1 MSQTGTLSPDTPS
14 PDAPSPDAPSH
25 RKSHAPDRRP
35 WLVRRGLLLEPG
47 PRRRLALGG
56 FVNQLGTAAFL
67 ATAPL
72 YALRVI
78 GLPIGQVGLG
88 LGIAGLVGLLA
99 GPPVGHLADRRG
111 PRGVFLASLLVQA
124 AAMLSLLFAHSFVA
138 FVLSVAVTDL
148 AGASGGAAR
157 GPMIRRF
164 GGDEVPRF
172 RSYLRSTAFLA
183 STFGALA
190 AGVVIQLDSGS
201 AYRALIVANALTF
214 LGCAAVVRGVP
225 ALEPLPAPTAS
236 NRWIALRDRPYLAFV
251 VLDGI
256 LWIQGE
262 VVTYALPLWVVLH
275 TQAPRWFTG
284 VALAVNTVMV
294 VVLQVRTSRG
304 VSGGRVAARATRRA
318 GLAFLVGMAV
328 IATAAGLPGWAAA
341 AVMAA
346 GVAVHTAGALWHA
359 AGSLELRFRLAPAH
373 AQGQYSGVFGL
384 GMGLCYTVAP
394 GLLGLLCLGWGGPGW
409 LVMGGVFVAAGLAM
423 PLVVRWAG
431 KSRELAA

>member
-1 MSQTGTLSPDTPS
+1 MSQTSTLSPEGRQG
-14 PDAPSPDAPSH
+14 DA
-25 RKSHAPDRRP
+25 APDGRP
-35 WLVRRGLLLEPG
+35 WLVRRGLLLESG
-47 PRRRLALGG
+47 PQRRLALGG

-72 YALRVI
+72 YALRVV

-88 LGIAGLVGLLA
+88 LGVAGVVGLLA

-111 PRGVFLASLLVQA
+111 PRGVFLVTLLIQA
-124 AAMLSLLFAHSFVA
+124 VSVLSLLFAHSFVA
-138 FVLSVAVTDL
+138 FMVSMAVTDL

-164 GGDEVPRF
+164 GGDEVPKF

-201 AYRALIVANALTF
+201 AYRALIVVNALTF
-214 LGCAAVVRGVP
+214 IGCAAVMLGVP
-225 ALEPLPAPTAS
+225 KLEPLPASTGS
-236 NRWIALRDRPYLAFV
+236 NRWLALRDKPYMAFV
-251 VLDGI
+251 LLDGI

-275 TQAPRWFTG
+275 TDAPRWFTG
-284 VALAVNTVMV
+284 IALAVNTVMV
-294 VVLQVRTSRG
+294 VVLQIRTSRG
-304 VSGGRVAARATRRA
+304 IKGGQVAGRATRRA

-328 IATAAGLPGWAAA
+328 IATASGLPGWAAA
-341 AVMAA
+341 AVMTV
-346 GVAVHTAGALWHA
+346 GVAIHTVGSLWHA
-359 AGSLELRFRLAPAH
+359 AGSMELRFRLAPAH

-394 GLLGLLCLGWGGPGW
+394 GLLGLLCLSWGVPGW
-409 LVMGGVFVAAGLAM
+409 LVMGSVFVAAGLAM
-423 PLVVRWAG
+423 PFVVRWAG
-431 KSRELAA
+431 QSRELGA

>member
-1 MSQTGTLSPDTPS
+1 MSQTSTLPPDGRQEDT
-14 PDAPSPDAPSH
+14 
-25 RKSHAPDRRP
+25 APDRRSWP
-35 WLVRRGLLLEPG
+35 VRRGLLLESG
-47 PRRRLALGG
+47 PQRRLALGG

-78 GLPIGQVGLG
+78 GLPLGQVGLG
-88 LGIAGLVGLLA
+88 LGVAGVVGLLA

-111 PRGVFLASLLVQA
+111 PRGVFLVTLLVQA
-124 AAMLSLLFAHSFVA
+124 VSMLSLLFAHSFTA
-138 FVLSVAVTDL
+138 FMVSMAVTDL

-164 GGDEVPRF
+164 GGDEVPKF

-190 AGVVIQLDSGS
+190 AGAVIQLDSGS

-214 LGCAAVVRGVP
+214 VGCAVVVLRLP
-225 ALEPLPAPTAS
+225 ELEPLPAATGS
-236 NRWIALRDRPYLAFV
+236 NRWLALKDKPYMAFV

-294 VVLQVRTSRG
+294 VVLQIRTSRG
-304 VSGGRVAARATRRA
+304 IKGGQVAGRATRRA
-318 GLAFLVGMAV
+318 GLAFLLGMAV
-328 IATAAGLPGWAAA
+328 IATAPGLPGWAAA
-341 AVMAA
+341 AVMTA
-346 GVAVHTAGALWHA
+346 GVAVHTVGSLWHA

-373 AQGQYSGVFGL
+373 AQGQYSGVFGI

-394 GLLGLLCLGWGGPGW
+394 GLLGLLCLSWGAPGW
-409 LVMGGVFVAAGLAM
+409 LAMGGVFVAAGLAV

-431 KSRELAA
+431 RSRELSA

>member
-1 MSQTGTLSPDTPS
+1 MSRTGTLPPDGLREAT
-14 PDAPSPDAPSH
+14 
-25 RKSHAPDRRP
+25 APDRRSWP
-35 WLVRRGLLLEPG
+35 VRRGLLPESG
-47 PRRRLALGG
+47 PQRGLALGG

-88 LGIAGLVGLLA
+88 LGVAGVVGLLA

-111 PRGVFLASLLVQA
+111 PRGVFLVTLLIQA
-124 AAMLSLLFAHSFVA
+124 VSMVSLLFAHSFTA
-138 FVLSVAVTDL
+138 FTAAMAVTDL

-164 GGDEVPRF
+164 GGDDVPRF

-190 AGVVIQLDSGS
+190 AGAVIQLDSGS

-214 LGCAAVVRGVP
+214 LGCAAVVLRVP
-225 ALEPLPAPTAS
+225 GLEPLPAPTGS
-236 NRWIALRDRPYLAFV
+236 DRWPALRDGPYLAFV

-275 TQAPRWFTG
+275 THAPRWFTG
-284 VALAVNTVMV
+284 VALAVNTVL
-294 VVLQVRTSRG
+294 VVLLQIRTSRG
-304 VSGGRVAARATRRA
+304 IKGGRVAGRATRRA

-328 IATAAGLPGWAAA
+328 IATASGLPGPVAA
-341 AVMAA
+341 AVMTA
-346 GVAVHTAGALWHA
+346 GVAVHTVGSLWHA
-359 AGSLELRFRLAPAH
+359 AGSMELRFRLAPAH
-373 AQGQYSGVFGL
+373 AQGQYSGVFGI

-394 GLLGLLCLGWGGPGW
+394 VLLGLLCLGWGAPGW

-423 PLVVRWAG
+423 PFVVRWAG
-431 KSRELAA
+431 RSRQLDA

>member
-1 MSQTGTLSPDTPS
+1 MRRTGTLSPDGLREST
-14 PDAPSPDAPSH
+14 
-25 RKSHAPDRRP
+25 APDRRSWP
-35 WLVRRGLLLEPG
+35 VRRGLLPESG
-47 PRRRLALGG
+47 PQRGLALGG

-88 LGIAGLVGLLA
+88 LGVAGVVGLLA

-111 PRGVFLASLLVQA
+111 PRGVFLGTLLIQA
-124 AAMLSLLFAHSFVA
+124 VSMLSLLFAHSFVA
-138 FVLSVAVTDL
+138 FTAAMAVTDL

-164 GGDEVPRF
+164 GGDDVPRF

-190 AGVVIQLDSGS
+190 AGAVIQLDSGS

-214 LGCAAVVRGVP
+214 LGCAAVVLRVP
-225 ALEPLPAPTAS
+225 GLEPLPSPTGS
-236 NRWIALRDRPYLAFV
+236 DRRPALRDGPYLAFV

-275 TQAPRWFTG
+275 THAPRWFTG
-284 VALAVNTVMV
+284 VALAVNTVL
-294 VVLQVRTSRG
+294 VVLLQIRTSRG
-304 VSGGRVAARATRRA
+304 VKGGRVAGRATRRA
-318 GLAFLVGMAV
+318 GVAFLVGMAV
-328 IATAAGLPGWAAA
+328 IATASGLPGPVAA
-341 AVMAA
+341 AVLTA
-346 GVAVHTAGALWHA
+346 GVAVHTVGSLWHA
-359 AGSLELRFRLAPAH
+359 AGSMELRFRLAPAH
-373 AQGQYSGVFGL
+373 AQGQYSGVFGI

-394 GLLGLLCLGWGGPGW
+394 GLLGLLCLGWGAPGW

-423 PLVVRWAG
+423 PFVVRWAG
-431 KSRELAA
+431 RSRQVDA

>member
-1 MSQTGTLSPDTPS
+1 MSRTSTLPPD
-14 PDAPSPDAPSH
+14 DLQEGV
-25 RKSHAPDRRP
+25 APDRRP
-35 WLVRRGLLLEPG
+35 WLVRRGLLPDSG

-78 GLPIGQVGLG
+78 GLPIGQVGLA
-88 LGIAGLVGLLA
+88 LGVAGVVGLLA

-111 PRGVFLASLLVQA
+111 PRGVFLVTLLVQTA
-124 AAMLSLLFAHSFVA
+124 SMLSLLFAHSFVA
-138 FVLSVAVTDL
+138 FTVSMAVTDL

-164 GGDEVPRF
+164 GGDEVPGF
-172 RSYLRSTAFLA
+172 RSYLRSVAFLA
-183 STFGALA
+183 GTFGALA
-190 AGVVIQLDSGS
+190 AGAVIQLDSAS

-214 LGCAAVVRGVP
+214 LGCAAVMLRVP
-225 ALEPLPAPTAS
+225 SLEPLPSPTEAD
-236 NRWIALRDRPYLAFV
+236 RWLALKDRPYMAFV

-275 TQAPRWFTG
+275 THAPRWFTG
-284 VALAVNTVMV
+284 AALAVNTVMV
-294 VVLQVRTSRG
+294 VLLQIRTSRG
-304 VSGGRVAARATRRA
+304 IKGGRVAGRATRRA
-318 GLAFLVGMAV
+318 GLAFLLGMAV
-328 IATAAGLPGWAAA
+328 IATAAGLPGPAAA
-341 AVMAA
+341 AVMTA
-346 GVAVHTAGALWHA
+346 GVALHTVGSLWHA
-359 AGSLELRFRLAPAH
+359 AGSMELRFRLAPAH

-394 GLLGLLCLGWGGPGW
+394 GLLGLLCLSWGAPGW
-409 LVMGGVFVAAGLAM
+409 LVMGGVFVGAGLAV
-423 PLVVRWAG
+423 PFVVRWAG
-431 KSRELAA
+431 RSRELEA

>member
-1 MSQTGTLSPDTPS
+1 MSQTGIRPPDG
-14 PDAPSPDAPSH
+14 H
-25 RKSHAPDRRP
+25 REDTAPDRRP
-35 WLVRRGLLLEPG
+35 RPVRRGLLPEPG

-78 GLPIGQVGLG
+78 GLPIGQVGLA
-88 LGIAGLVGLLA
+88 LGAAGVVGLLA

-111 PRGVFLASLLVQA
+111 PRGVFLVTLLVQA
-124 AAMLSLLFAHSFVA
+124 VSMLSLLWAHSFAA
-138 FVLSVAVTDL
+138 FVVSMAVTDL

-164 GGDEVPRF
+164 GGDEVPQF

-214 LGCAAVVRGVP
+214 VGCAAVMFGLP
-225 ALEPLPAPTAS
+225 GLEPLPGATGS
-236 NRWIALRDRPYLAFV
+236 NRWLALRDKPYMAFV
-251 VLDGI
+251 VLDGV

-275 TQAPRWFTG
+275 THAPRWFTG

-294 VVLQVRTSRG
+294 VLLQVRTSRG
-304 VSGGRVAARATRRA
+304 ISGGPIAGRATRRA

-328 IATAAGLPGWAAA
+328 IATAPGLPGWAAA
-341 AVMAA
+341 AVVAA
-346 GVAVHTAGALWHA
+346 GVAVHTTGSLWHA

-373 AQGQYSGVFGL
+373 AQGQYSGVFGI
-384 GMGLCYTVAP
+384 GTGLCYTVAP
-394 GLLGLLCLGWGGPGW
+394 GLLGLLCLGWGAPGW

-423 PLVVRWAG
+423 PFVVRWAG
-431 KSRELAA
+431 RSRELGA